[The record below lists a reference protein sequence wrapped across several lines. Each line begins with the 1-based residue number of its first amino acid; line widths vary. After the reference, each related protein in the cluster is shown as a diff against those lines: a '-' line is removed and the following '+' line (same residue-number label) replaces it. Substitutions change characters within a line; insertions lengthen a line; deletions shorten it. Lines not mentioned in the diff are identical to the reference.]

1 MLAQEDAE
9 YYELPCHSTSI
20 PGLASYSD
28 SYDAFDFVS
37 PLARDEYSDS
47 DSEDEDMEEGTV
59 ALQSPPEPSGSS
71 NPFRGLGMTALPS
84 LVHISKEIRLI
95 SSSVVEITFGNTR
108 PNSFPGEDHEDEEDD
123 DEEEAILSPDPSFPH
138 PHLLSTIIEE
148 DEDEEASSPEGD
160 SEDEDE
166 LSDTE
171 TIRPSRSPDCRWAQE
186 SMGRAKHSNL
196 PCEARLARPN

>member
-1 MLAQEDAE
+1 MAIQDMLAQEDAE
-9 YYELPCHSTSI
+9 FYELPSCHSTSI

-28 SYDAFDFVS
+28 SYHDAFDFVS
-37 PLARDEYSDS
+37 PFARDEYSDS
-47 DSEDEDMEEGTV
+47 DSDLEDEDMEEGTV

-108 PNSFPGEDHEDEEDD
+108 PNSFPGEDHEDEDHDD
-123 DEEEAILSPDPSFPH
+123 EEAILSPDPSFPH

-148 DEDEEASSPEGD
+148 DEEEEASSPEGD

-171 TIRPSRSPDCRWAQE
+171 TIRPSRSP
-186 SMGRAKHSNL
+186 
-196 PCEARLARPN
+196 

>member
-1 MLAQEDAE
+1 MLAQDAE
-9 YYELPCHSTSI
+9 FYELPCHSTSI

-28 SYDAFDFVS
+28 SCDSFDFVS
-37 PLARDEYSDS
+37 PFARDEYSDS
-47 DSEDEDMEEGTV
+47 DWEEEMEEGTIDDDD
-59 ALQSPPEPSGSS
+59 ALPEPSGSS
-71 NPFRGLGMTALPS
+71 NPFRGLGMADLPS

-95 SSSVVEITFGNTR
+95 SSSVVEVTFRNTR
-108 PNSFPGEDHEDEEDD
+108 PNSFPGEDSD

-148 DEDEEASSPEGD
+148 DEEEEASSPERD

-171 TIRPSRSPDCRWAQE
+171 TIRPSRF
-186 SMGRAKHSNL
+186 
-196 PCEARLARPN
+196 LARP